1 MFPVF
6 CIIMGICKMDTQNQT
21 FYTKKLEIYSA
32 ELSSVSK
39 KLRRFAWYRFFTFLL
54 IFAPLF
60 IFGVES
66 WITLVFSLTIIFL
79 FFYLIKK
86 NIQLEKTKQ
95 IASVLKKITEDEL
108 LALNHQFSHFKNGEE
123 FLNTDHFFSYDLD
136 LFGEGSL
143 FQFLNR
149 TSTISGKQ
157 KLANWLINPLL
168 QKDEIERK
176 QQAVKELSKLHDWRL
191 NFLANGKIFEETKEL
206 HNEII
211 LWAELELD
219 LENTVSLKAV
229 LFIIPFLTL
238 VSLVPAVLG
247 ITNVFIWIM
256 VLTQWFFLFFFW
268 KKVNRYFSFFGRKS
282 ELLSKYMQLLR
293 FIEEAEFKSAQLID
307 LQNKITQPVSAGK
320 LFLQLKKLVEQFEYR
335 QNILVGFALNSLL
348 MWDIRCVFKLWNWHN
363 QHHKKLT
370 DWLEVISEFDALIS
384 LANFAG
390 NHTNFIFPEINENGF
405 IYRATSLGHP
415 LLLENKRVCN
425 DFEIDGWSKVMI
437 ITGANMAGKSTFLRT
452 VGVNLILAG
461 TGAPVC
467 AGKMVF
473 TPIEI
478 YTNMRTTDSLLKDES
493 YFFAELKRIK
503 GVLEWLQRGRH
514 IFVILDEML
523 KGTNSVDKLNGSK
536 ALLRKLV
543 QFKSVSLIATHDLKL
558 SEMEEEYPQQVFN
571 KCFEIRIENDEL
583 VFDYKLYNGV
593 TKTMNATF
601 LMKKMGII

>member
-1 MFPVF
+1 MN
-6 CIIMGICKMDTQNQT
+6 TQNQT
-21 FYTKKLEIYSA
+21 FYTQKLEKYTT

-39 KLRRFAWYRFFTFLL
+39 KLSRFAWYRFFSFLL
-54 IFAPLF
+54 IFAPLY
-60 IFGVES
+60 IFGIES
-66 WITLVFSLTIIFL
+66 WTTLVFSLAAIVV
-79 FFYLIKK
+79 FFFLIKK
-86 NIQLEKTKQ
+86 NIQLEKIKKK
-95 IASVLKKITEDEL
+95 ASILKKIVEDEL

-143 FQFLNR
+143 FQFINR

-157 KLANWLINPLL
+157 KLANWLINPSL
-168 QKDEIERK
+168 QKDEIEKK
-176 QQAVKELSKLHDWRL
+176 QHAIGELSAQHEWRL
-191 NFLANGKIFEETKEL
+191 NFLANGKSFEETKEM

-211 LWAELELD
+211 SWAGLELK
-219 LENTVSLKAV
+219 LNNTVYLKAA
-229 LFIIPFLTL
+229 LFVIPFLTL
-238 VSLVPAVLG
+238 ISLVTAIMG
-247 ITNVFIWIM
+247 ITNLFIWIM
-256 VLTQWFFLFFFW
+256 VLTQWFFLYFFW
-268 KKVNRYFSFFGRKS
+268 KKVNKYFNFFGRKS

-293 FIEEAEFKSAQLID
+293 FIEEKEFSAELLCEMQS
-307 LQNKITQPVSAGK
+307 KITRPISAGK

-335 QNILVGFALNSLL
+335 QNILVGFALNSLIL
-348 MWDIRCVFKLWNWHN
+348 WDIRCVYKLWNWHN

-370 DWLEVISEFDALIS
+370 DWLEVISEIDALIS

-390 NHTNFIFPEINENGF
+390 NHPNFVFPEIGDKDF
-405 IYRATSLGHP
+405 TYHAKSLGHP
-415 LLLENKRVCN
+415 LLRETKRVCN

-452 VGVNLILAG
+452 VGVNLILAR

-467 AGKMVF
+467 ADKMVF

-503 GVLEWLQRGRH
+503 GVLEWLQRGEH

-558 SEMEEEYPQQVFN
+558 SEMEDEYPQQIFN

>member
-1 MFPVF
+1 
-6 CIIMGICKMDTQNQT
+6 MGIYKMNTQNQT
-21 FYTKKLEIYSA
+21 FYTHKLEKYSA

-39 KLRRFAWYRFFTFLL
+39 KLRRFAWYRFFAFLL

-60 IFGVES
+60 IFGIES
-66 WITLVFSLTIIFL
+66 WATLVFSLAAIVV
-79 FFYLIKK
+79 FFFLIKR
-86 NIQLEKTKQ
+86 NIQLEKIKKKTS
-95 IASVLKKITEDEL
+95 ILKKIVEDEL

-143 FQFLNR
+143 FQFINR

-157 KLANWLINPLL
+157 KLANWLIKPLL
-168 QKDEIERK
+168 QKEEIEKK
-176 QQAVKELSKLHDWRL
+176 QKAVSELSELREWSL
-191 NFLANGKIFEETKEL
+191 NFLANGKSFEETKEL

-211 LWAELELD
+211 SWAGLELK
-219 LENTVSLKAV
+219 LKNTVSLKAA
-229 LFIIPFLTL
+229 LFVIPFLTL
-238 VSLVPAVLG
+238 ISLIPAILG
-247 ITNVFIWIM
+247 ITNLFIWIM
-256 VLTQWFFLFFFW
+256 VLTQWLFLYFFW
-268 KKVNRYFSFFGRKS
+268 KKVNKYFNFFGRKS

-293 FIEEAEFKSAQLID
+293 FIEEKEFKSALLCE
-307 LQNKITQPVSAGK
+307 LQNKITQPISAGK

-335 QNILVGFALNSLL
+335 QNDLVGFALNSLL
-348 MWDIRCVFKLWNWHN
+348 LWDIRCVYKLWNWHN

-370 DWLEVISEFDALIS
+370 DWLEVISEIDALIS

-390 NHTNFIFPEINENGF
+390 NHPNFVFPEINDNDF

-415 LLLENKRVCN
+415 LLRENKRVCN

-452 VGVNLILAG
+452 VGVNLILAR

-467 AGKMVF
+467 AEKMVF

-503 GVLEWLQRGRH
+503 GVLEWLQKGEH